1 MKKFLLIVGAICTLC
16 FLFVGCSNST
26 KKPIIVE
33 SEGYRYNLILWE
45 FKNLPDKIIHKIKTK
60 NNTDTFYETLVWE
73 LVEISK
79 KIRKEQEIKNQTDP
93 QEVSLKQLIIKRNNI
108 RDEVEEYLESLL
120 SQEIKNQK
128 LSIFGGLIWPPVD
141 FRIDNP
147 PKLLVVSPRSEI
159 VRVNETL
166 INPDIEIHQMEVIEN
181 NLEKKHNLS
190 GLVIQTGGL
199 ASYPTVVPSD
209 VDLRELL
216 EIAAHEWLHAY
227 LIFQPLGRGYF
238 KGGEMV
244 TINESL
250 ADMFGRELGGRV
262 YSNLLGV
269 PFEEPERPVF
279 FEATEEK
286 LAGFDFNNHLRETR
300 LEVESLLSDGLVFE
314 AENYMEKRKNEINSN
329 GYNIRK
335 INQAYFAFH
344 GSYGSSPSSISPV
357 ANYLWD
363 LREQSKTIGEL
374 IHIMEDVSD
383 YEEFEQILLNRGLT
397 VFYNN

>member
-1 MKKFLLIVGAICTLC
+1 MKEPIV
-16 FLFVGCSNST
+16 
-26 KKPIIVE
+26 VE

-128 LSIFGGLIWPPVD
+128 LSFFGGLIWPPVD

-159 VRVNETL
+159 VRSNETL
-166 INPDIEIHQMEVIEN
+166 INPDIEIHQMEIIEN
-181 NLEKKHNLS
+181 NLKKKHNLS

-216 EIAAHEWLHAY
+216 E
-227 LIFQPLGRGYF
+227 
-238 KGGEMV
+238 
-244 TINESL
+244 
-250 ADMFGRELGGRV
+250 
-262 YSNLLGV
+262 
-269 PFEEPERPVF
+269 
-279 FEATEEK
+279 
-286 LAGFDFNNHLRETR
+286 
-300 LEVESLLSDGLVFE
+300 
-314 AENYMEKRKNEINSN
+314 
-329 GYNIRK
+329 
-335 INQAYFAFH
+335 
-344 GSYGSSPSSISPV
+344 
-357 ANYLWD
+357 
-363 LREQSKTIGEL
+363 
-374 IHIMEDVSD
+374 
-383 YEEFEQILLNRGLT
+383 
-397 VFYNN
+397 

>member
-1 MKKFLLIVGAICTLC
+1 LG
-16 FLFVGCSNST
+16 FVFF
-26 KKPIIVE
+26 I
-33 SEGYRYNLILWE
+33 
-45 FKNLPDKIIHKIKTK
+45 FKIIHKIRTGK
-60 NNTDTFYETLVWE
+60 NTNTFYEPLVWE
-73 LVEISK
+73 LAEISK
-79 KIRKEQEIKNQTDP
+79 EIRRKQEIKNQTNSQDI
-93 QEVSLKQLIIKRNNI
+93 SIKQLIIKRDNI
-108 RDEVEEYLESLL
+108 RNEVEEYLESLL

-128 LSIFGGLIWPPVD
+128 LSFFGGLIWPPVD

-147 PKLLVVSPRSEI
+147 PKLLVVSPRNKI
-159 VRVNETL
+159 LRLDETL
-166 INPDIEIHQMEVIEN
+166 INPDIEIHQMEIIEN
-181 NLEKKHNLS
+181 NLKKKHNLS

-250 ADMFGRELGGRV
+250 ADMFGRELGLRV
-262 YSNLLGV
+262 YSNILGV
-269 PFEEPERPVF
+269 PFEKPERPF
-279 FEATEEK
+279 FLETTGEK
-286 LAGFDFNNHLRETR
+286 VAGFDFNIHLRETR
-300 LEVESLLSDGLVFE
+300 LQVESLLSDGLVLE
-314 AENYMEKRKNEINSN
+314 AENYMEKRKREINSH

-374 IHIMEDVSD
+374 IRIVEDVSD
-383 YEEFEQILLNRGLT
+383 YEEFEQLLLNRDLT
-397 VFYNN
+397 FFYNN

>member
-1 MKKFLLIVGAICTLC
+1 MKE
-16 FLFVGCSNST
+16 
-26 KKPIIVE
+26 PIIVE

-45 FKNLPDKIIHKIKTK
+45 IRNLPDKIIHKIRTGK
-60 NNTDTFYETLVWE
+60 NTNTFYEPLVWE
-73 LVEISK
+73 LAEISK
-79 KIRKEQEIKNQTDP
+79 EIRRKQEIKNQTNSQDI
-93 QEVSLKQLIIKRNNI
+93 SLKQLIIKRDNI
-108 RDEVEEYLESLL
+108 RNEVEEYLESLL

-128 LSIFGGLIWPPVD
+128 LSFFGGLIWPPVD

-147 PKLLVVSPRSEI
+147 PKLLVVSPRNKI
-159 VRVNETL
+159 LRLDETL
-166 INPDIEIHQMEVIEN
+166 INPDIEIHQMEIIEN
-181 NLEKKHNLS
+181 NLKKKHNLS

-250 ADMFGRELGGRV
+250 ADMFGRELGVRV
-262 YSNLLGV
+262 YSNILGV
-269 PFEEPERPVF
+269 PFEEPERPF
-279 FEATEEK
+279 FLETTGEK
-286 LAGFDFNNHLRETR
+286 VVGFDFNSHLRETR
-300 LEVESLLSDGLVFE
+300 LQVESLLSDGLVLE
-314 AENYMEKRKNEINSN
+314 AENYMEKRKREINSH

-374 IHIMEDVSD
+374 IRIVEDVSD
-383 YEEFEQILLNRGLT
+383 YEEFEQLLLNRDLT
-397 VFYNN
+397 FFYNN

>member
-1 MKKFLLIVGAICTLC
+1 MKE
-16 FLFVGCSNST
+16 
-26 KKPIIVE
+26 PITFE
-33 SEGYRYNLILWE
+33 SEGYRYNLVFWE
-45 FKNLPDKIIHKIKTK
+45 FRNLPDKIVHKIKTK
-60 NNTDTFYETLVWE
+60 NKTDTFYKSLVWE
-73 LVEISK
+73 LAEISQ
-79 KIRKEQEIKNQTDP
+79 KIRKEKDLKNQTNP
-93 QEVSLKQLIIKRNNI
+93 QEVSIEQLIIKRNNI
-108 RDEVEEYLESLL
+108 RDDVEEYLESLL

-128 LSIFGGLIWPPVD
+128 LSLFGGLIWPPVD
-141 FRIDNP
+141 FRIDSP
-147 PKLLVVSPRSEI
+147 PKLLMVSPRNEI
-159 VRVNETL
+159 VRLDETL
-166 INPDIEIHQMEVIEN
+166 INPDIGIDQMEIIEN
-181 NLEKKHNLS
+181 NLKKKHNLS

-199 ASYPTVVPSD
+199 ATYPSVVPSD

-244 TINESL
+244 TINETL
-250 ADMFGRELGGRV
+250 ADMFGRELGARV

-279 FEATEEK
+279 FEPTEEK
-286 LAGFDFNNHLRETR
+286 VVGFNFNSYLRETR
-300 LEVESLLSDGLVFE
+300 LEVESLLSDGLVLE

-363 LREQSKTIGEL
+363 LREQTKTIGEL
-374 IHIMEDVSD
+374 VHIMEDISD
-383 YEEFEQILLNRGLT
+383 YGEFEQILLNRDIT
-397 VFYNN
+397 VFYDN

>member
-1 MKKFLLIVGAICTLC
+1 M
-16 FLFVGCSNST
+16 NE
-26 KKPIIVE
+26 PITVE
-33 SEGYRYNLILWE
+33 SEGYRYNLIFWE
-45 FKNLPDKIIHKIKTK
+45 FRNLPDKIVHKIKTK
-60 NNTDTFYETLVWE
+60 NKTDTFYKSLVWE
-73 LVEISK
+73 LTEISQ
-79 KIRKEQEIKNQTDP
+79 KIRKEKDLKNQTNP
-93 QEVSLKQLIIKRNNI
+93 QEASIEQLIIKRNNI
-108 RDEVEEYLESLL
+108 RDDVEEYLESLL

-128 LSIFGGLIWPPVD
+128 LSFFGGLIWPPVD
-141 FRIDNP
+141 FRIDSP
-147 PKLLVVSPRSEI
+147 PKLLMVSPRNEI
-159 VRVNETL
+159 VRLDETL
-166 INPDIEIHQMEVIEN
+166 INPDIGIHQMEVIEN
-181 NLEKKHNLS
+181 NLKKKHNLS

-199 ASYPTVVPSD
+199 ATYPSVVPSD

-244 TINESL
+244 TINETL
-250 ADMFGRELGGRV
+250 ADMFGRELGARV

-279 FEATEEK
+279 VEPTEEK
-286 LAGFDFNNHLRETR
+286 VVGFDFNSHLRETR
-300 LEVESLLSDGLVFE
+300 LEVESLLSDGLVLE

-363 LREQSKTIGEL
+363 LREQTKTIGEL
-374 IHIMEDVSD
+374 VHIMEDISN
-383 YEEFEQILLNRGLT
+383 YGEFEQVLLNRDIT